1 MPDTMVNVDREEQI
15 LKAVARIERS
25 SLSPEIYIKRY
36 GIPFSI
42 AQFYRYRSRLSE
54 KGEEG
59 LKDGRQD
66 GNNRK
71 LGKNEIA
78 FLRGFVKGKT
88 IVSPSEA
95 QREVASEFGTMIHRS
110 TMSRVLKKMEVATG
124 RPVREVS
131 KKERVSCAGFEL
143 IAALAVHL
151 GWPEHTT
158 RFVVDVINSRGS
170 EPQPDDPPNRNGRNS
185 KGQFTKRYNQRAS
198 VRKMRFASI
207 ELKRSKKDLR
217 RMDLFHT
224 SPKNLERKTLAALAL
239 PLVTLNGEVRHVN
252 AAVGNA
258 LEGFCGFNYK
268 QGTLDRFL
276 RELKYIGASE
286 SLLGGQVKFWHATW
300 GRSETELEMP
310 FLCFYIDGNTK
321 PVWSTKRVRKN
332 KVTMWGRVM
341 GCLEQVFVH
350 DCFGRPIYFETYSG
364 HGPMGV
370 YTLSMM
376 EKVERYMEGVSENRQ
391 VSRVL
396 VMDSASNSV
405 ETLRAFASQSRYHY
419 ITPLDDNQW
428 SARKVRQ
435 EGNPER
441 YRWGDATLY
450 ECEIE
455 LEDSKE
461 KGYLLLVRAI
471 RIEWDYGKRTVLL
484 TSLPVS
490 TVGASLVVK
499 AYFDRWPQQ
508 ELTFRSMKK
517 FASLHRVA
525 GYGKMSVEDPI
536 VKAKQE
542 ELKEKIQVLR
552 DKLKSPLAEIA
563 QKTTALT
570 ALIEE
575 ERTLRVKGRIKEGER
590 ILGKKD
596 AEALKACTSKIRR
609 VQRSM
614 KDIEKS
620 YEKEFRNLRRYEAS
634 WMRLQGK
641 EFIYKV
647 DVELDQILTYFRV
660 SLSNLCA
667 YFLKEFLQMGPL
679 SFTTLMQSVLLLD
692 GDVEETQEQRRVVLK
707 RNRKDPVMME
717 RLEAG
722 LAKLNLLSLFTIT
735 GKRYQFSLS

>member
-1 MPDTMVNVDREEQI
+1 MVNVNREKQI
-15 LKAVARIERS
+15 VKVVARIERS

-54 KGEEG
+54 KGSEG
-59 LKDGRQD
+59 LRDGRQD

-71 LGKNEIA
+71 LGKDEIA
-78 FLRGFVKGKT
+78 FLRGFVKGRT

-95 QREVASEFGTMIHRS
+95 QRAVASEFRTTVHRS
-110 TMSRVLKKMEVATG
+110 TISRVLKKMEVATG
-124 RPVREVS
+124 RRVLEVS
-131 KKERVSCAGFEL
+131 NKERVSCAGFEL

-151 GWPEHTT
+151 GWPEHTA
-158 RFVVDVINSRGS
+158 RFLMDVLNCRGS
-170 EPQPDDPPNRNGRNS
+170 EPQPDDPPDRNDRNS
-185 KGQFTKRYNQRAS
+185 KGQFTKRYNQSTS

-207 ELKRSKKDLR
+207 ELKRSAKDLR
-217 RMDLFHT
+217 RMDIFHT
-224 SPKNLERKTLAALAL
+224 STKNLQRKALAVLGL

-252 AAVGNA
+252 AVVGNA

-276 RELKYIGASE
+276 RELKYVGASE
-286 SLLGGQVKFWHATW
+286 SLLGGQVQFWYETW
-300 GRSETELEMP
+300 GRSEIDLEMP

-321 PVWSTKRVRKN
+321 PIWSTKRVRKN
-332 KVTMWGRVM
+332 KATMWGRVM
-341 GCLEQVFVH
+341 GCMEQVFVH

-376 EKVERYMEGVSENRQ
+376 EKVERYMEGVSNHSR
-391 VSRVL
+391 VTRVL

-405 ETLRAFASQSRYHY
+405 ETLRAFASQRRYHY

-435 EGNPER
+435 KRNTER
-441 YRWGDATLY
+441 YRFGDATLY
-450 ECEIE
+450 DCEIE
-455 LEDSKE
+455 LKDSKE

-490 TVGASLVVK
+490 TVGPSLVVK

-508 ELTFRSMKK
+508 ELTFRSMKG

-525 GYGKMSVEDPI
+525 GYGKMLVEDTI
-536 VKAKQE
+536 VRDKQAK
-542 ELKEKIQVLR
+542 LKEKIQSLR

-563 QKTTALT
+563 QKTATLT

-575 ERTLRVKGRIKEGER
+575 ERTLRVKSRIKKGER

-596 AEALKACTSKIRR
+596 TEALKACTREIRR

-620 YEKEFRNLRRYEAS
+620 YEKEFRSLHRYEAS

-641 EFIYKV
+641 EFVYKV

-679 SFTTLMQSVLLLD
+679 SFSTLMQSVLLLD
-692 GDVEETQEQRRVVLK
+692 GDVEETREQRMVVLK

-722 LAKLNLLSLFTIT
+722 LAKLNTLSLSTIT
-735 GKRYQFSLS
+735 GKRYRFSLS